1 MYLIKKED
9 KKKLLE
15 IIIKDYTNN
24 YYNSSYYI
32 NLDYKNAICNFNSLN
47 AELIFFLNSELIY
60 NKKGIFPIL
69 IKTYLQAKKNLRKL
83 FDANI
88 LIMKLN
94 YVNYKIKYPE
104 KNIIN
109 YFESYENNIIYSQ
122 LQLLYKDQPKNNPL
136 LLDTI
141 YNYLKDK
148 FEINSDEECSQ
159 LLMAVQDFLM

>member
-1 MYLIKKED
+1 M
-9 KKKLLE
+9 
-15 IIIKDYTNN
+15 
-24 YYNSSYYI
+24 
-32 NLDYKNAICNFNSLN
+32 
-47 AELIFFLNSELIY
+47 
-60 NKKGIFPIL
+60 
-69 IKTYLQAKKNLRKL
+69 QAKKNLRKL

-122 LQLLYKDQPKNNPL
+122 LQLLYKDQPKNDPL